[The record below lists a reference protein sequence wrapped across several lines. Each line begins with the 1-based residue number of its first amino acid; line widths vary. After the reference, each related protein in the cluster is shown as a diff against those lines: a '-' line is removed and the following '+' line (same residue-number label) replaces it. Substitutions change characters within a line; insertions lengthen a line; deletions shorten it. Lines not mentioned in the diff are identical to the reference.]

1 VRLSRAAPPPGAAPH
16 GKLRGELGASHYFA
30 FGFGSIVGS
39 GWLVI
44 VGGWLTLAGPLG
56 TALGFALGGATI
68 AIISICYARLAVE
81 MPEAGGEFLYIG
93 GVFGGLPGFMT
104 GWFLTSYYVAVCVFE
119 GLALAEVLR
128 TVLPVLPASAA
139 ASARI
144 AAPDLIA
151 GGLGTAVIYG
161 LNVAGI
167 RISASFQWLANY
179 GFLALATLV
188 LIILTAHGAPAHLHP
203 AFVTAHGSIW
213 PGVLALATISIFMLD
228 GFQAIPQAIEERAP
242 GLSPAT
248 AARMIVVSVI
258 VAALFYAFV
267 ALASAAVLPWR
278 KVAGPGIATFKA
290 ASGLPGGW
298 LLVRLLAF
306 AAAISL
312 LKTWNVVMIMTAR
325 LLFAMARAGM
335 APAILGRLSRS
346 TGAPIPAL
354 SLVAGLTLLGLLLG
368 RNAIDPIISL
378 SAIVLGAVYL
388 ATCLALL
395 FLRRRRAGRLQGAAL
410 PVAGSVAA
418 TLVLGIAM
426 YQLVLGGADSAP
438 VAGVLAVWSLLG
450 LLVWRKAAGP
460 GAREEQATS
469 GQTQAEAT
477 QQLECAP

>member
-1 VRLSRAAPPPGAAPH
+1 
-16 GKLRGELGASHYFA
+16 
-30 FGFGSIVGS
+30 
-39 GWLVI
+39 
-44 VGGWLTLAGPLG
+44 
-56 TALGFALGGATI
+56 
-68 AIISICYARLAVE
+68 
-81 MPEAGGEFLYIG
+81 
-93 GVFGGLPGFMT
+93 
-104 GWFLTSYYVAVCVFE
+104 
-119 GLALAEVLR
+119 
-128 TVLPVLPASAA
+128 
-139 ASARI
+139 
-144 AAPDLIA
+144 
-151 GGLGTAVIYG
+151 
-161 LNVAGI
+161 
-167 RISASFQWLANY
+167 
-179 GFLALATLV
+179 
-188 LIILTAHGAPAHLHP
+188 
-203 AFVTAHGSIW
+203 
-213 PGVLALATISIFMLD
+213 
-228 GFQAIPQAIEERAP
+228 
-242 GLSPAT
+242 
-248 AARMIVVSVI
+248 MIVVSVI